1 MHHKHFD
8 KLKVEELEGSEAQI
22 TGEITLP
29 FLVECRKEALKSL
42 NKNVKLAGFRAGH
55 IPEDVLVKQIGE
67 MAVLEETAEVAIGRE
82 YGRIIEETK
91 LSVIGRPE
99 VSITK
104 LAPGVPLE
112 FKIKVYLEPKFDL
125 PNYKKIAS
133 GEKADAV
140 LEGDELE
147 KKVEETLEELKQR
160 DFKPQLNEGEK
171 LEDKIR
177 ENLIKESEYRT
188 QEKRR
193 LKIIEALVKAT
204 EVKPPKVLV
213 ESEIMKMLAQ
223 FKDDLAQSGLK
234 WEDYLKEVKKTEED
248 IKSDWRSKAEDRVK
262 AELVIIKIAEAEKI
276 EPEAEEVE
284 HQAKH
289 LMEHYPEADPLR
301 ARIHTYTHLRNQK
314 VLEFLEKQA
323 V

>member
-1 MHHKHFD
+1 
-8 KLKVEELEGSEAQI
+8 
-22 TGEITLP
+22 
-29 FLVECRKEALKSL
+29 
-42 NKNVKLAGFRAGH
+42 
-55 IPEDVLVKQIGE
+55 
-67 MAVLEETAEVAIGRE
+67 
-82 YGRIIEETK
+82 
-91 LSVIGRPE
+91 
-99 VSITK
+99 
-104 LAPGVPLE
+104 
-112 FKIKVYLEPKFDL
+112 
-125 PNYKKIAS
+125 
-133 GEKADAV
+133 
-140 LEGDELE
+140 
-147 KKVEETLEELKQR
+147 
-160 DFKPQLNEGEK
+160 
-171 LEDKIR
+171 
-177 ENLIKESEYRT
+177 
-188 QEKRR
+188 